1 MSAPELKHLRVTIV
15 DGVAAVDFVGSELM
29 YATDLVEDVGAELK
43 SLVKDQHQTKI
54 LLNFR
59 NVQYL
64 SSTML
69 AQLAH
74 LDRDVKKANG
84 QLRLCGLG
92 PVLKDTF
99 RIGHF
104 DPLFSIYD
112 DEGAALKSFR
122 KEV

>member
-1 MSAPELKHLRVTIV
+1 MSAPDLKHLRVTEV

-29 YATDLVEDVGAELK
+29 YASDLIQDVGAELD
-43 SLVKDQHQTKI
+43 SLVKDRNYTKI

-64 SSTML
+64 SSSML

-74 LDRDVKKANG
+74 LDREVKKVKG

-92 PVLKDTF
+92 PVLRDTF
-99 RIGHF
+99 RISHIE
-104 DPLFSIYD
+104 PLFAIYD
-112 DEGAALKSFR
+112 DEGSAMKGFH
-122 KEV
+122 

>member
-1 MSAPELKHLRVTIV
+1 MSVPELKHLRVTNV
-15 DGVAAVDFVGSELM
+15 DGVAVVDFIGSELM
-29 YATDLVEDVGAELK
+29 YATDLVQDVGAELT
-43 SLVKDQHQTKI
+43 SLIKDRNYTKI

-74 LDRDVKKANG
+74 LDREVKKLKG

-92 PVLKDTF
+92 PILRDTF
-99 RIGHF
+99 HISHF
-104 DPLFSIYD
+104 ESLFSIYD
-112 DEGAALKSFR
+112 DEGAALKGFH
-122 KEV
+122 